1 MPLDVSSRIGPYE
14 IVALIG
20 TGGMGE
26 VYHARDARLDRSVA
40 IKVLTAARGVQRPE
54 LDRFEREARAI
65 ARVNHPHIC
74 TVHDVGEHEG
84 VPFLVMELLE
94 GETLGERLELG
105 ALPVDQAVVIAAQ
118 IAEALDAAH
127 SKGVIHRDLKPSNV
141 MLTANGAKLLDFGLA
156 KLRDGD
162 YRDGA
167 REPTESAPLTRE
179 GDLLGTLPYMAP
191 EQIDGQEIDTRT
203 DIFSFGVM
211 LYEMMTRRRPFAG
224 NTRSALIAAI
234 VGAQPLPAASLQSG
248 ISPPLERVIERCLA
262 KERNGRWQT
271 ARDLATE
278 LAWIAAGAPSAAVP
292 SKFAHPSPLAARVD
306 RSRCRRSADQSRVGR
321 HDGSRSVTR
330 RRHLHQSDV
339 PTRRRVVG
347 AVHT

>member
-1 MPLDVSSRIGPYE
+1 
-14 IVALIG
+14 
-20 TGGMGE
+20 
-26 VYHARDARLDRSVA
+26 
-40 IKVLTAARGVQRPE
+40 
-54 LDRFEREARAI
+54 
-65 ARVNHPHIC
+65 
-74 TVHDVGEHEG
+74 
-84 VPFLVMELLE
+84 MELLE

-105 ALPVDQAVVIAAQ
+105 ALPVEHAVVIAAQ

-127 SKGVIHRDLKPSNV
+127 SKDVIHRDLKPSNV
-141 MLTANGAKLLDFGLA
+141 MLTPNGVKLLDFGLA

-179 GDLLGTLPYMAP
+179 GDILGTLPYMAP

-211 LYEMMTRRRPFAG
+211 LYEIMTGRRPFAG

-234 VGAQPLPAASLQSG
+234 VGTQPLPAASLQPG

-278 LAWIAAGAPSAAVP
+278 LAWIAAGAPSAVVP
-292 SKFAHPSPLAARVD
+292 STFPPRRRWVLVSD
-306 RSRCRRSADQSRVGR
+306 RSRCR
-321 HDGSRSVTR
+321 
-330 RRHLHQSDV
+330 HQ
-339 PTRRRVVG
+339 R
-347 AVHT
+347 